1 MVLNTLT
8 LTGWN
13 INRDTSLQRPEW
25 PERKPVK
32 CLRKTATEAKTPA
45 PVATGRNP
53 RGVFSEYSAKKQIMT
68 TGGKLCG
75 YEPLT
80 AIKTC
85 NLTQCVLLVYFL
97 LI

>member
-1 MVLNTLT
+1 MVLNILT

-13 INRDTSLQRPEW
+13 INRGISLQRPEW
-25 PERKPVK
+25 PERTPVK
-32 CLRKTATEAKTPA
+32 HLRKTATETKPRASRYC
-45 PVATGRNP
+45 RNP

-68 TGGKLCG
+68 TSGKLCG

-85 NLTQCVLLVYFL
+85 NLIKQFC
-97 LI
+97 